1 MYKLNSGYSVNSKP
15 VLFSTKAI
23 NSSNCSFIAGLAV
36 SSSTPNSSTIISSST
51 FIVVVVEVVS
61 TTLVSV
67 VEVVSTISDWG
78 LDPVVQLVIKKMVNK

>member
-1 MYKLNSGYSVNSKP
+1 M
-15 VLFSTKAI
+15 
-23 NSSNCSFIAGLAV
+23 
-36 SSSTPNSSTIISSST
+36 SSST